1 MNLSKILAT
10 IMFSILVAGGVM
22 SRQQVMAQ
30 SSAAAVADGSSD
42 ASQSEKKDDDT
53 NLDTQLYLLV
63 ATNQAVDD
71 TKLPAALDSVVRQL
85 RASLPF
91 KNYRL
96 AATLINRVKNDGHL
110 NLRWIGGPLIVS
122 TTASTNTPSFN
133 EFKVNTVRLIT
144 DAGGQQVVRMEGF
157 GFGAR
162 IPIQTATAVASN
174 GPTAPVLSYE
184 STGLNTDISMREGEP
199 VIVGRLNVGP
209 SGDAI
214 ILVMS
219 ARRTNK

>member
-1 MNLSKILAT
+1 MNLLRTLTTIL
-10 IMFSILVAGGVM
+10 FSILLAGGAM
-22 SRQQVMAQ
+22 IRQQVMAQ
-30 SSAAAVADGSSD
+30 NSTTDRASD

-71 TKLPAALDSVVRQL
+71 TKLPAALDSVLRQL

-96 AATLINRVKNDGHL
+96 AATLINRVKNDGRL
-110 NLRWIGGPLIVS
+110 NLKWVGGPLIVS
-122 TTASTNTPSFN
+122 ETASTSTPSFN
-133 EFKVNTVRLIT
+133 EFKVNTVKLIT

-174 GPTAPVLSYE
+174 GPTAPILSYE
-184 STGLNTDISMREGEP
+184 STGLNTDISMREGEA
-199 VIVGRLNVGP
+199 VIVGTLNVGP

-214 ILVMS
+214 ILVVS
-219 ARRTNK
+219 ARRTMK